1 MGNEITTAVEITKA
15 AIVSDLHIGL
25 PQFHR
30 QEFLDFV
37 ESLNADTTL
46 ILNGDTLDDS
56 NAHLSA
62 QDQEVVEFL
71 RDQSYKR
78 DVYWLHG
85 NHDEGHRMAEPGR
98 IKYQNHLLIEKRL
111 LIVHGDDF
119 DGILPRNEWFI
130 RNFRRLHNLRV
141 WFGARPVHVA
151 EFAKKWFPF
160 LYRILTTE
168 VRNNAVKC
176 AIENGVSAITCGH
189 THYVEDSLCE
199 GVRYINTGSWTELPL
214 CHILV
219 TADSIELIKRHERN
233 VG

>member
-1 MGNEITTAVEITKA
+1 MEREITKA
-15 AIVSDLHIGL
+15 VIVSDLHIGL

-30 QEFLDFV
+30 GQFLDFI
-37 ESLNADTTL
+37 ESLSDDTTL

-56 NAHLSA
+56 NSQLSDE
-62 QDQEVVEFL
+62 DQHVVDFI

-78 DVYWLHG
+78 EVFWLHG
-85 NHDEGHRMAEPGR
+85 NHDEGHRMEDPGR
-98 IKYQNHLLIEKRL
+98 IKYQSHLQIGRRL
-111 LIVHGDDF
+111 LVVHGDDF
-119 DGILPRNEWFI
+119 DSIMPRSEWFI

-141 WFGARPVHVA
+141 WLGASPVHVA

-176 AIENGVSAITCGH
+176 AIENGVAAITCGH

-199 GVRYINTGSWTELPL
+199 GVRYINTGAWTELPL

-219 TADSIELIKRHERN
+219 TADSIELIRKHD
-233 VG
+233 